1 MGLQSQLNDVS
12 SDSIPLLFV
21 ALIANSINY
30 LRSFLLGLLQSM
42 GLTRFNHHHHHHHN
56 VDEAFLGSVGSGLAG
71 LIVLAD
77 QLNLNRAL
85 SYQYCSVQQQEQD
98 EHEEEEEEVEA
109 TGSGSEMGRVARP
122 ECVVCLSSFR
132 DGDQVRKLDC
142 CHVFHKDCFDG
153 WLDHLN
159 FNCPLC
165 RSPLVSDQRVPLAS
179 RRVGGDLLAWFSS
192 RWSEPPHQYYC
203 WDGALS
209 LSFFWVKNFTFL
221 TFYYFGRLVT
231 VLTGGNFYFIFL
243 GSCFFHFFFCFWKSS

>member
-21 ALIANSINY
+21 ALIANSISY

-42 GLTRFNHHHHHHHN
+42 GLTRFNHRHN

-85 SYQYCSVQQQEQD
+85 SYQYCSVQQQEEEEEHEH
-98 EHEEEEEEVEA
+98 EHEEEEDEAA
-109 TGSGSEMGRVARP
+109 TGSGSEMGRRAARP

-179 RRVGGDLLAWFSS
+179 RRVGGDLLAWFSL
-192 RWSEPPHQYYC
+192 R
-203 WDGALS
+203 
-209 LSFFWVKNFTFL
+209 
-221 TFYYFGRLVT
+221 
-231 VLTGGNFYFIFL
+231 
-243 GSCFFHFFFCFWKSS
+243 

>member
-21 ALIANSINY
+21 ALIANSISY

-42 GLTRFNHHHHHHHN
+42 GLTRFNHRHN

-85 SYQYCSVQQQEQD
+85 SYQYCSVQQQ
-98 EHEEEEEEVEA
+98 HEEEEDEAA
-109 TGSGSEMGRVARP
+109 TGSGSEMGRRVARP

-179 RRVGGDLLAWFSS
+179 RRVGGDLLAWFSL
-192 RWSEPPHQYYC
+192 R
-203 WDGALS
+203 
-209 LSFFWVKNFTFL
+209 
-221 TFYYFGRLVT
+221 
-231 VLTGGNFYFIFL
+231 
-243 GSCFFHFFFCFWKSS
+243 

>member
-21 ALIANSINY
+21 ALIANSISC
-30 LRSFLLGLLQSM
+30 LRSFVLGLLQSM
-42 GLTRFNHHHHHHHN
+42 GLTRFNHHHN

-85 SYQYCSVQQQEQD
+85 SYQYCSVQQQEQG
-98 EHEEEEEEVEA
+98 EHEDEEEEDEA

-122 ECVVCLSSFR
+122 ECVVCLSRFR

-165 RSPLVSDQRVPLAS
+165 RSPLVSDKRVPLAT
-179 RRVGGDLLAWFSS
+179 RRVGGDLLSWFSL
-192 RWSEPPHQYYC
+192 R
-203 WDGALS
+203 
-209 LSFFWVKNFTFL
+209 
-221 TFYYFGRLVT
+221 
-231 VLTGGNFYFIFL
+231 
-243 GSCFFHFFFCFWKSS
+243 